1 MTSRAAKWTTSL
13 IGNGPRR
20 REFAPGDDSS
30 CVPSWPTRHPHRG
43 IPLDETPS
51 CHARAMGSWA
61 MGEVLGCDI
70 ETSGVDLF
78 NDVPVSYALVTLIAG
93 ERVSTSA
100 GLIDPGRAIPG
111 GATEVHGISTERA
124 RTEGMPLSDAMEMIA
139 AAVVSASWR
148 GVPLV
153 GMKLDYDL
161 TILDTQ
167 SRTLCGRGL
176 TERGWCGPVLD
187 AVVLDRHEDRFRK
200 GSRTL
205 SALCAHYGICIEN
218 AHDAI
223 ADAVASVEVL
233 FALAAR
239 FASLGEAE
247 PYELHMSQIG
257 WHREWAEGY

>member
-1 MTSRAAKWTTSL
+1 
-13 IGNGPRR
+13 
-20 REFAPGDDSS
+20 
-30 CVPSWPTRHPHRG
+30 
-43 IPLDETPS
+43 
-51 CHARAMGSWA
+51 
-61 MGEVLGCDI
+61 MGEVLGFDF
-70 ETSGVDLF
+70 ETTGVDRF

-100 GLIDPGRAIPG
+100 GLIDPGRAIPV

-124 RTEGMPLSDAMEMIA
+124 RAEGMPLRDAMEMIA
-139 AAVVSASWR
+139 AVVVSAGAR

-176 TERGWCGPVLD
+176 PERGWCGPVLD

-200 GSRTL
+200 GRRTL
-205 SALCAHYGICIEN
+205 SALCAHYGVCIEN
-218 AHDAI
+218 AHDAV
-223 ADAVASVEVL
+223 ADAVASAEVL

-247 PYELHMSQIG
+247 PIELHQAQIG
-257 WHREWAEGY
+257 WHREWAESYDDWRVGCGMTPMDRRDFIWPVASANDPAPVMRLTA